1 MEIPARPLWPI
12 IGYQQTMDCL
22 QSRPLVGGSAT
33 GAVGL
38 DLRYL
43 GVLMYHRASEAKI
56 NG

>member
-33 GAVGL
+33 GVVGL